1 MNNWI
6 NNNGKGCLII
16 LAYFIFLIIIPFIVV
31 QKYYDTDRDLGRFA
45 FIVLFLSVG
54 FIAHLFDINKNK
66 NKRR

>member
-1 MNNWI
+1 MRNWL

-16 LAYFIFLIIIPFIVV
+16 LAYLVFLIIIPFIVV

-54 FIAHLFDINKNK
+54 FIFYLFDINK
-66 NKRR
+66 KRKR